1 MFTIDPLTAR
11 DLDDA
16 VSVKELPNGNY
27 EIGVHISDAS
37 YYLAEGKCFFLL
49 TCEKLFMLPV
59 TKSSIM
65 KPFCL
70 LKICVEC
77 VYLFILQNIY
87 LFHHLSLL

>member
-37 YYLAEGKCFFLL
+37 YYLAEGKCFF
-49 TCEKLFMLPV
+49 FFGV
-59 TKSSIM
+59 I
-65 KPFCL
+65 
-70 LKICVEC
+70 IGA
-77 VYLFILQNIY
+77 
-87 LFHHLSLL
+87 

>member
-37 YYLAEGKCFFLL
+37 YYLAEGKCAVFFIDL
-49 TCEKLFMLPV
+49 
-59 TKSSIM
+59 
-65 KPFCL
+65 
-70 LKICVEC
+70 
-77 VYLFILQNIY
+77 
-87 LFHHLSLL
+87 